1 MDTTLN
7 PFEVKPPPSKAETMV
22 SIAATKNALR
32 KAAGGASTPGAQA
45 ALRLSLLLERLETAG
60 DATLE
65 RTTAALVPGLVTVLD
80 QLRFALSAQPVD
92 LAALPRDLQR
102 EWVSTN
108 GRNRVQVFA
117 RGDSNDDATL
127 ENFTNAVRTVAPEAT
142 GTPISTQESGRT
154 IVNAFIGAGALS
166 FLAMIVLLAIFLRN
180 LRDVILTLIPL
191 LLIVLLTCA
200 TCVVLNLPLNF
211 ANIIVLPLLLGVGV
225 AFNIYFVVAWRAG
238 GHNFLQ
244 SSLARAV
251 ILSAATTA
259 TGFGTLWLS
268 NHPGTASM
276 GELLMISLAW
286 TLITTLFFVPP
297 LLESASS
304 R

>member
-1 MDTTLN
+1 
-7 PFEVKPPPSKAETMV
+7 
-22 SIAATKNALR
+22 LR
-32 KAAGGASTPGAQA
+32 A
-45 ALRLSLLLERLETAG
+45 
-60 DATLE
+60 
-65 RTTAALVPGLVTVLD
+65 
-80 QLRFALSAQPVD
+80 ALSAVPVE
-92 LAALPRDLQR
+92 LATLPADLQR
-102 EWVSTN
+102 EWVSPI

-117 RGDSNDDATL
+117 KGDSNDDATV
-127 ENFTNAVRTVAPEAT
+127 ENFTNAVRAVAPEAT

-166 FLAMIVLLAIFLRN
+166 FLAMVALLAIFLRN

-191 LLIVLLTCA
+191 LLIVILTCA
-200 TCVVLNLPLNF
+200 TCVVLRLPLNF
-211 ANIIVLPLLLGVGV
+211 ANIIVLPLLLGIGV

-251 ILSAATTA
+251 ILSAVTTA
-259 TGFGTLWLS
+259 SGFGTLWLS

-297 LLESASS
+297 LLESAAA